1 MFRILTIGDPH
12 FMISNLDDVEIFIKR
27 FIILVEEKNPD
38 IIVILGDILHEHERL
53 HISPL
58 NKAISFIKN
67 LSNYCPVYCLVGN
80 HDMLNNK
87 QFLTD
92 NHWMNALKTASQNI
106 IIVDKVISL
115 DIDIGKFLFCPY
127 VPPGQFQ
134 EALDTYGDISNT
146 KTIFAHQEFYNCK
159 MGAIISTEGDKWD
172 INNPLIISGHI
183 HSNQRPQKN
192 IYYPGAALQHAFGE
206 SEKNII
212 AEIQYDEEG
221 IYKIIEHDLKLPRK
235 DIKYVSLE
243 ELQKFTNV
251 NTDNKTKLT
260 VKCNYDDF
268 KAFKKSQKYKELSK
282 YENIKIIHKPEK
294 IKKIEQEKI
303 EDGKNIELENES
315 DFKILLYNSIITEK
329 NQYIVSDFNY
339 LFLNKN
345 KDEEILVL

>member
-27 FIILVEEKNPD
+27 FINLVEEKNPD

-58 NKAISFIKN
+58 NKAISFIKT
-67 LSNYCPVYCLVGN
+67 LSTYCPTYCLVGN

-92 NHWMNALKTASQNI
+92 NHWMNALKTHSSNI
-106 IIVDKVISL
+106 IIVDKVVSL
-115 DIDIGKFLFCPY
+115 DTLYGKFLFCPY

-134 EALDTYGDISNT
+134 EAIDTYGNILEDNIL
-146 KTIFAHQEFYNCK
+146 TIFAHQEFYNCK

-172 INNPLIISGHI
+172 INNPLVISGHI

-192 IYYPGAALQHAFGE
+192 VYYPGAALQHAFGE

-212 AEIQYDEEG
+212 AEIQYVNNNYE
-221 IYKIIEHDLKLPRK
+221 IIEHDLKLPRK
-235 DIKYVSLE
+235 EIKYVSLE
-243 ELQKFTNV
+243 ELNKFTNIDT
-251 NTDNKTKLT
+251 NNKTKLT
-260 VKCNYDDF
+260 IKCNYDDF
-268 KAFKKSQKYKELSK
+268 KAFKKTQKYKELSK
-282 YENIKIIHKPEK
+282 YDNLKIIHKPEK
-294 IKKIEQEKI
+294 IKIIQENQNTR
-303 EDGKNIELENES
+303 EDIQLDNEG
-315 DFKILLYNSIITEK
+315 DFKKLLYDSLISEK
-329 NQYIVSDFNY
+329 NQYLISDFNY

-345 KDEEILVL
+345 KDEEILII